1 MYKNNVMAKFIL
13 LILLSIFLLPIMQN
27 TANAQSI
34 TGQNGNIN
42 DSTLTPTPNPY
53 MNNSNTPAGQGGLVQ
68 NNPGYAVYIPG
79 TGFLKNTTNNSGNA
93 SLNNVTNGA
102 GQASIDAR
110 LSMTNDSDKGGLV
123 QNNPGYAVYIP
134 GTGFLK
140 NTTNNSGNA
149 SNTQSNTAIYPNNTY
164 ATLGNGSQ

>member
-1 MYKNNVMAKFIL
+1 MARFIL

-34 TGQNGNIN
+34 TSQNGSTNK
-42 DSTLTPTPNPY
+42 STLASTPNNF
-53 MNNSNTPAGQGGLVQ
+53 MNNSNTLAGQGRLLQ
-68 NNPGYAVYIPG
+68 NNPGYAIYIPG
-79 TGFLKNTTNNSGNA
+79 TGFLKNTTNNSGNE

-110 LSMTNDSDKGGLV
+110 LSMSNDSDKGGLL
-123 QNNPGYAVYIP
+123 QNNPGYAIYIP

-149 SNTQSNTAIYPNNTY
+149 SNIQSNTAINPNNTN